1 MSLIHDALRKAR
13 QETGDDESRGVVY
26 ARGLTGRRGRHG
38 VGSGILLGVLLAVIV
53 GGLVGGAIWLR
64 LDHRSRPD
72 LASAGGAGE
81 TAASNRLP
89 GSAGRSSGT
98 DTAAAPDPATESPRQ
113 QPVAAQSASPPEKGR
128 VQPTPPPIHE
138 QRSTAEPAPGETAT
152 ARPAPDAAS
161 VRPPH
166 PIPTKAP
173 PTPVT
178 EAPGAGERVYDV
190 EADLGYATLTLD
202 YIVYRPTDPFAQING
217 VDVRVG
223 GTVEGFTLEEI
234 GRTSVRL
241 RDDRGALV
249 LRVP

>member
-13 QETGDDESRGVVY
+13 QESGDDESRGVVY
-26 ARGLTGRRGRHG
+26 ARGLTGRRGRLG
-38 VGSGILLGVLLAVIV
+38 VGSGILLGVLLTVIV
-53 GGLVGGAIWLR
+53 GSIVGGALWLR
-64 LDHRSRPD
+64 VDDGRDSE
-72 LASAGGAGE
+72 LASARGADDTIE
-81 TAASNRLP
+81 AEPLPAS
-89 GSAGRSSGT
+89 ADTSSGT
-98 DTAAAPDPATESPRQ
+98 GPPAPLEGATETPQLMPVATQVPGPAEDRLVLPTAPTRQQASTAAPATGEPTSADPRRE
-113 QPVAAQSASPPEKGR
+113 AGSG
-128 VQPTPPPIHE
+128 H
-138 QRSTAEPAPGETAT
+138 
-152 ARPAPDAAS
+152 
-161 VRPPH
+161 PPH

-178 EAPGAGERVYDV
+178 DRAGAGERVYEV
-190 EADLGYATLTLD
+190 EANLGYATLTLD

-217 VDVRVG
+217 VDVRIG